1 MKFLLAWI
9 SVACSQQCSANTLIR
24 FDNPY
29 LLVELVGEKINGY
42 YGLSSPEIDGRPS
55 TSCEFFFTSDGAQ
68 TTKHDVV
75 AIHTFYTNRTFNE
88 RDRGNLLAGEILRG
102 RKEWTLQMAQV
113 PFGCLSAAGGGF
125 LEGSAVSNLIKKV
138 TPIIGLF
145 VVNRKTYFYEKKGF
159 ELMKKKSFVIPGN
172 VVIAYNR
179 FNALSIK
186 AYTPDEWARDRK
198 LNGF

>member
-1 MKFLLAWI
+1 MQPAARIKRRQFKSVVRRDLIGSRRILKNVLMKFLLAWI

-113 PFGCLSAAGGGF
+113 PFGCLRRRLSGI
-125 LEGSAVSNLIKKV
+125 E
-138 TPIIGLF
+138 PDH
-145 VVNRKTYFYEKKGF
+145 
-159 ELMKKKSFVIPGN
+159 KSDAN
-172 VVIAYNR
+172 DR
-179 FNALSIK
+179 ALC
-186 AYTPDEWARDRK
+186 
-198 LNGF
+198 G